1 MAKNKQN
8 IPVYHLHE
16 RAGRSFQLFDFVEP
30 SEISHWDQAHRDDN
44 YLFLFQRAGS
54 TKMMVDFKE
63 VAVDGC
69 AIYCILPGQVHYG
82 IATMGLSACVLA
94 VDPATVQENYRNTFA
109 EFAFRNAP
117 IRVPEDRSELLQHS
131 LELLGQISRYFE
143 GRQDDQ
149 TTDHMLEVCVSL
161 FAGICQVD
169 KGAGPAKAP
178 RPQLITRQFR
188 SLLLLSF
195 REMKSPSE
203 YAAALNVSA
212 SYLNE
217 VVKNTTGFPVSFWI
231 HQEIVLEAKR
241 QLFYTDITV
250 KELSHLLG
258 YTDTTYFIR
267 IFSKTTGMPPL
278 EFRGKYR
285 K

>member
-1 MAKNKQN
+1 MAKHKSN

-16 RAGRSFQLFDFVEP
+16 RAARSFQLFDF
-30 SEISHWDQAHRDDN
+30 IKLTDIAHWDQAHRDDN
-44 YLFLFQRAGS
+44 YLFLFQRSGS
-54 TKMMVDFKE
+54 TRMMVDFKE
-63 VAVDGC
+63 VTVNDC

-82 IATMGLSACVLA
+82 IDTTGLFACVLA
-94 VDPATVQENYRNTFA
+94 VDPAIVQENYRNSFA

-117 IRVPEDRSELLQHS
+117 IKIPDDKATLLQQS
-131 LELLGQISRYFE
+131 FDLLGQMNRYFNE
-143 GRQDDQ
+143 NDEDQ
-149 TTDHMLEVCVSL
+149 TLDHLLNVCISL
-161 FAGICQVD
+161 FAGICQCQ
-169 KGAGPAKAP
+169 KEASPAAAL

-188 SLLLLSF
+188 SLLLLRF

-231 HQEIVLEAKR
+231 HQEIILEAKR
-241 QLFYTDITV
+241 QLFYTNITV

-267 IFSKTTGMPPL
+267 IFGKTTGMSPL
-278 EFRGKYR
+278 EFRSKYR